1 MRSVTLPQGS
11 SEAWATC
18 WWVNQGA
25 SYKEERDGGY
35 IWAPQRTKDGRQL
48 AHHHA
53 VAKVRE
59 GDRIFHYSKGAL
71 RALGVA
77 TSDGYEAQRPSE
89 LSADAWEAA
98 GFRADVEYDEFAE
111 PIQLVEIPEALRV
124 GAGGPFTS
132 SGQITQGYLYETPP
146 RVVEHLERLISSGAK
161 GQQALAVYVGRAARP
176 NLNHSLTSGTAL
188 WGWKQSQEWYDEVK
202 PGDLLVLGAGFD
214 GGSPRVQADQFLEH
228 GLGQLIVAR
237 CTSKVFSAEDPY
249 WPDETGG
256 VVYPH
261 RVEIEVLSD
270 EGPVAIADL
279 DARFGGKI
287 AEGIRMS
294 GITQGR
300 GELVH
305 LDRRIDV
312 TPAEFSEVVGGF
324 AADLN
329 DSGLR
334 FGRRHDEVARSFVVS
349 LATKPFLILTGL
361 SGSGKTQLALAFGK
375 WLGKER
381 LKVLAVRPDWT
392 SPEALLGYENSLSEP
407 IDGGY
412 AWNAPEALRF
422 ILAAHQDPHHP
433 YLLLLD
439 EMNLAHVERYFA
451 DVLSGMESGEAIVP
465 NLAEARGEWRKDAG
479 PETVPLPPNLFI
491 VGTVNVDETTY
502 MFSPKVLD
510 RANTIEFRVETDDLD
525 PSAERPGDI
534 ARATPEL
541 AAGFLHAS
549 KTDPGPGRAEA
560 ELAEWVKKV
569 HELLAEEG
577 REFGHRTFHEIRLF
591 ARKME
596 AAGHADPLEALDLQL
611 LQKVLPRLHGSRSE
625 LTELLNRLGS
635 FCLVGPTSELDDD
648 FDAAD
653 QPSRDAALPRSF
665 DKIHRMA
672 RRLRSN
678 HFVAFAE

>member
-1 MRSVTLPQGS
+1 MPKIGAKV
-11 SEAWATC
+11 

-48 AHHHA
+48 AHHQA
-53 VAKVRE
+53 VAQVRE
-59 GDRIFHYSKGAL
+59 GDWIFHYSKSAL
-71 RALGVA
+71 RAVGVA

-98 GFRADVEYDEFAE
+98 GYRADVEYEELVE
-111 PIQLVEIPEALRV
+111 PIPLVDIPETLRV

-132 SGQITQGYLYETPP
+132 SGQITQGYLYGTPS
-146 RVVEHLERLISSGAK
+146 RIAEHLEHLISGGAE
-161 GQQALAVYVGRAARP
+161 GQQALAVYVGQAALP
-176 NLNHSLTSGTAL
+176 NLNHSLTSGITL
-188 WGWKQSQEWYDEVK
+188 WGWKESQEWYGEVV
-202 PGDLLVLGAGFD
+202 PGDLLVLGSGFD
-214 GGSPRVQADQFLEH
+214 GGSPRVQAGEFLEH
-228 GLGQLIVAR
+228 NLGRLVVAR
-237 CTSKVFSAEDPY
+237 CKSTVFSADDPY
-249 WPDETGG
+249 WPDETDG
-256 VVYPH
+256 VTYPH
-261 RVEIEVLSD
+261 RVELEVLSD

-279 DARFGGKI
+279 DSRFGGEI

-312 TPAEFSEVVGGF
+312 TPADFGEVVSRF
-324 AADLN
+324 TADLN

-334 FGRRHDEVARSFVVS
+334 FGRRHEQVARSFAVS

-361 SGSGKTQLALAFGK
+361 SGSGKTQVALAFGK
-375 WLGKER
+375 WLGQER

-392 SPEALLGYENSLSEP
+392 SPEALLGYENSLSEQ

-422 ILAAHQDPHHP
+422 ILGAHKDPHHP

-465 NLAEARGEWRKDAG
+465 NLVEVDGEWRRGVG
-479 PETVPLPPNLFI
+479 PELVPLPPNLFI

-525 PSAERPGDI
+525 ASSERPGDI
-534 ARATPEL
+534 ALATPEL
-541 AAGFLHAS
+541 AAGFLHAA
-549 KTDPGPGRAEA
+549 KTDPGPGGAES
-560 ELAEWVKKV
+560 ELAEWVKRV
-569 HELLAEEG
+569 HVLLAEEG

-596 AAGHADPLEALDLQL
+596 AAGRADPLEALDLQL

-625 LTELLNRLGS
+625 LTDLLNRLGS
-635 FCLVGPTSELDDD
+635 FCLVGPASEPDDD
-648 FDAAD
+648 FDAAE

-672 RRLRSN
+672 KRLRSN